1 MNCAWSLGKNDV
13 SNKQFHLASRH
24 SSHSSKQPA
33 KVLEEEE
40 GKAAT
45 SPPRLDRPTSSDRQC
60 QGGSSRPVE
69 RSFRRWHRKWKETGK
84 QQP

>member
-13 SNKQFHLASRH
+13 SNKQPLVTLL
-24 SSHSSKQPA
+24 KQPA